1 MHLKKERKFKRGS
14 VTPHK
19 IQNTP
24 VILNLG
30 YLKFPVSRPG
40 NRFSLI
46 FSLFCSHF
54 RMPIANAVNANALQP
69 QTSVKFWWPAL
80 RLRICND
87 YVTDGILSVRQLEAM
102 LHNLNFCN
110 KIRLFLWKNY
120 RTFAL
125 ECALIWPILSLNVQ
139 QLLKRG

>member
-110 KIRLFLWKNY
+110 KICTDVRFYFFFKPNTELF
-120 RTFAL
+120 
-125 ECALIWPILSLNVQ
+125 ILTVLFHFF
-139 QLLKRG
+139 LKHEMHT